1 MKKQYEKLI
10 VMAMVAYAAMG
21 TAQAQSSLKLD
32 DIKNTSGAG
41 SNDLTAT
48 FTKGKSTLQSGIDLF
63 LIGCAAIG
71 IILFAIC
78 VWGMYK
84 ASKEERESP
93 KGAIAGV
100 FVGAAMTIIP
110 LLIGLTR
117 NTIFA

>member
-1 MKKQYEKLI
+1 MKKQYEKLM
-10 VMAMVAYAAMG
+10 VAAMVVYAAMG
-21 TAQAQSSLKLD
+21 TAQAQSFKLD

-63 LIGCAAIG
+63 LIGCAAVG
-71 IILFAIC
+71 IVLFAIC

-100 FVGAAMTIIP
+100 IVGAAMTIIP
-110 LLIGLTR
+110 LLVGLTR